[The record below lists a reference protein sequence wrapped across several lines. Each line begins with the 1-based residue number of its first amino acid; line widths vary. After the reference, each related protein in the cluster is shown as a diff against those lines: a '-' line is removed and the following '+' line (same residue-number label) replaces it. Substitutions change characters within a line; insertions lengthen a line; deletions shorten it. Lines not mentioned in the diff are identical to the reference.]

1 MKKSIFS
8 LSLCLMLALALL
20 VSVTAPAAFAEA
32 LPTETPSASLLPAQ
46 ESAASTETPTP
57 TPTPTSPPE
66 VTPTPAPTA
75 TPEPTPTPT
84 PTPPAATPEPT
95 VEPTTE
101 PTTEPTAPVRFAP
114 DAALTAR
121 GEQVSSL
128 AAALPQEETVRAYF
142 TAIRAAQSAADV
154 PNELVLALTAQLD
167 AFEAALAAFSD
178 ADLTPEYAAELTQ
191 CTDALTLLA
200 LRTECAALAM
210 RRAAYDVLAGEYTA
224 AAEASQLDHDPAE
237 VYLAAAL
244 PGLAE
249 RLSALD
255 EIFSAEVMLLPETEN
270 TASLTVAVYAGEGVP
285 QPDSSQG
292 FTFTLTMLDES
303 NAAIAAPVRYAMPAG
318 SYSVTVTDLPVGNY
332 AVALDTSWC
341 WRYAVGNQTQNVT
354 LTADT
359 TAEGAAAVPQVTF
372 TLTSK
377 TDQWLSAFSQWITLA

>member
-32 LPTETPSASLLPAQ
+32 LPTEPPIPAQ
-46 ESAASTETPTP
+46 ESAAPTEMP
-57 TPTPTSPPE
+57 TPTPTSTPE
-66 VTPTPAPTA
+66 VTPTPAPTT

-84 PTPPAATPEPT
+84 PAPAETPEPT
-95 VEPTTE
+95 VEPTVE
-101 PTTEPTAPVRFAP
+101 PIAEPTAPVRFTP

-121 GEQVSSL
+121 VEQVSAL

-142 TAIRAAQSAADV
+142 TALRAAQSAADV
-154 PNELVLALTAQLD
+154 SDELVLALTAQLD
-167 AFEAALAAFSD
+167 AFDAALAAFSE
-178 ADLTPEYAAELTQ
+178 ADLTPEYAAELAQ
-191 CTDALTLLA
+191 CADALTLLA
-200 LRTECAALAM
+200 LRTERAALAM

-255 EIFSAEVMLLPETEN
+255 EFFSAEIMLLPETGN
-270 TASLTVAVYAGEGVP
+270 TASLTVAVYAGEGAAL
-285 QPDSSQG
+285 PDSNQG
-292 FTFTLTMLDES
+292 FTFTLTKINDDGTT
-303 NAAIAAPVRYAMPAG
+303 AALGRYVMPAG
-318 SYSVTVTDLPVGNY
+318 STSVTLTDLPAGTY

-341 WRYAVGNQTQNVT
+341 WRYAVSNPVETVT

-359 TAEGAAAVPQVTF
+359 TEHVTF

>member
-8 LSLCLMLALALL
+8 PSLCLMLALSLL

-32 LPTETPSASLLPAQ
+32 LPTETPSASPLPAQ
-46 ESAASTETPTP
+46 ESAAPTP
-57 TPTPTSPPE
+57 TPTPTATPE
-66 VTPTPAPTA
+66 VTPTPAPVQPSA
-75 TPEPTPTPT
+75 EPEPTPTPAPVPTET
-84 PTPPAATPEPT
+84 PAPTVEPT
-95 VEPTTE
+95 VEPTA
-101 PTTEPTAPVRFAP
+101 EPTAPVRFAP

-121 GEQVSSL
+121 VGQTSAL

-142 TAIRAAQSAADV
+142 AAVRAAQSAADV
-154 PNELVLALTAQLD
+154 PDELVLALTAQLD
-167 AFEAALAAFSD
+167 AFDAALAAFSA
-178 ADLTPEYAAELTQ
+178 ADLTPEYAAELAQ

-200 LRTECAALAM
+200 LRTERAALAM

-224 AAEASQLDHDPAE
+224 AAEASLLEHDPAE

-255 EIFSAEVMLLPETEN
+255 KIFSAEVMLLPETGN
-270 TASLTVAVYAGEGVP
+270 TASLTVAVQPGEGTA
-285 QPDSSQG
+285 QPDSNQG
-292 FTFTLTMLDES
+292 FTFTLTMLDEN

-318 SYSVTVTDLPVGNY
+318 SYSVTVTDLPVGIY

-341 WRYAVGNQTQNVT
+341 WRYAVGNPTQTVR

-359 TAEGAAAVPQVTF
+359 PTEGAATVTF
-372 TLTSK
+372 TITSK
-377 TDQWLSAFSQWITLA
+377 IDQWLSAFSQWITLA

>member
-32 LPTETPSASLLPAQ
+32 LPTEPPIPAQ
-46 ESAASTETPTP
+46 ESAAPTEMP
-57 TPTPTSPPE
+57 TPTPTSTPE
-66 VTPTPAPTA
+66 VTPTPAPTT

-84 PTPPAATPEPT
+84 PAPAETPEPT
-95 VEPTTE
+95 VEPTVE
-101 PTTEPTAPVRFAP
+101 PTAEPTAPVRFAP

-121 GEQVSSL
+121 VEQASAL

-142 TAIRAAQSAADV
+142 AALRAAQSAADV
-154 PNELVLALTAQLD
+154 SDELVLAL
-167 AFEAALAAFSD
+167 
-178 ADLTPEYAAELTQ
+178 
-191 CTDALTLLA
+191 
-200 LRTECAALAM
+200 
-210 RRAAYDVLAGEYTA
+210 
-224 AAEASQLDHDPAE
+224 
-237 VYLAAAL
+237 AAL

-255 EIFSAEVMLLPETEN
+255 EIFFAEIMLLLETGN
-270 TASLTVAVYAGEGVP
+270 TASLTVAVQPGEGAAL
-285 QPDSSQG
+285 PDSSQG

-303 NAAIAAPVRYAMPAG
+303 NAAIAAPVRYVMPVG
-318 SYSVTVTDLPVGNY
+318 IYSIMLTDLPAGTY

-341 WRYAVGNQTQNVT
+341 WRYALSPTTPQTQTVT

-359 TAEGAAAVPQVTF
+359 PAEGETATQQVAF

>member
-32 LPTETPSASLLPAQ
+32 LPTETPLPAQ
-46 ESAASTETPTP
+46 ESAAPTETPTP
-57 TPTPTSPPE
+57 APTPTSTPE
-66 VTPTPAPTA
+66 VTPTPAPTT

-84 PTPPAATPEPT
+84 PAPAETPEPT
-95 VEPTTE
+95 VEPTVE
-101 PTTEPTAPVRFAP
+101 PIAEPTAPVRFTP

-121 GEQVSSL
+121 VEQVFAL

-142 TAIRAAQSAADV
+142 TALRAAQSAADV
-154 PNELVLALTAQLD
+154 SDELVLALAVQLD
-167 AFEAALAAFSD
+167 AFDAALAAFSD

-200 LRTECAALAM
+200 LRTERAALAM

-224 AAEASQLDHDPAE
+224 AAEASLLDYDPVE

-255 EIFSAEVMLLPETEN
+255 EIFSADVMLLPETVN
-270 TASLTVAVYAGEGVP
+270 AASLTVAVQPGEGTA
-285 QPDSSQG
+285 QPDSNQG

-303 NAAIAAPVRYAMPAG
+303 NAAIAAPVRYVIPVG
-318 SYSVTVTDLPVGNY
+318 STSVVLTDLPVGTY

-341 WRYAVGNQTQNVT
+341 WRYAVSNPVETVT

-359 TAEGAAAVPQVTF
+359 TEHVTF

>member
-32 LPTETPSASLLPAQ
+32 LPTEPPIPAQ
-46 ESAASTETPTP
+46 ESAAPTEMP
-57 TPTPTSPPE
+57 TPTPTSTPE
-66 VTPTPAPTA
+66 VTPTPAPTT

-84 PTPPAATPEPT
+84 PTTPAATPEPT
-95 VEPTTE
+95 VEPTAE
-101 PTTEPTAPVRFAP
+101 PIAEPTAPVRFAP

-121 GEQVSSL
+121 VEQASAL
-128 AAALPQEETVRAYF
+128 AAALPPEETVRNYF
-142 TAIRAAQSAADV
+142 AAIRAAQSIADV
-154 PNELVLALTAQLD
+154 PDELVVALTAQLD
-167 AFEAALAAFSD
+167 AFDAALAAFSE
-178 ADLTPEYAAELTQ
+178 ADLTPEYAAELAQ

-200 LRTECAALAM
+200 LRTERAALAM
-210 RRAAYDVLAGEYTA
+210 HRAAYDVLAGEYTA

-255 EIFSAEVMLLPETEN
+255 EIFSAEVMLLPETGN
-270 TASLTVAVYAGEGVP
+270 TASLTVVVYAGEGAAL
-285 QPDSSQG
+285 PDSNQG
-292 FTFTLTMLDES
+292 FTFTLTMLDEN
-303 NAAIAAPVRYAMPAG
+303 NAAIAALGRYVMPAG
-318 SYSVTVTDLPVGNY
+318 STSVTLTDLPAGTY
-332 AVALDTSWC
+332 TVALDTSWC
-341 WRYAVGNQTQNVT
+341 WRYALSPTTPQTQTVT

-359 TAEGAAAVPQVTF
+359 SAEGEIATQQVTF

>member
-8 LSLCLMLALALL
+8 LSLCLMLALSLL
-20 VSVTAPAAFAEA
+20 VSTTAPAAFAEA
-32 LPTETPSASLLPAQ
+32 LPTEPPIPAQ
-46 ESAASTETPTP
+46 ESADPTEMP
-57 TPTPTSPPE
+57 TPTPTSTPE
-66 VTPTPAPTA
+66 VTPTPAPTT

-84 PTPPAATPEPT
+84 SAPAETPEPT
-95 VEPTTE
+95 VEPTVE
-101 PTTEPTAPVRFAP
+101 PTAEPTAPVRFTP

-121 GEQVSSL
+121 VEQVFAL

-142 TAIRAAQSAADV
+142 TALRAAQSIAEV
-154 PNELVLALTAQLD
+154 PDELVVALTAQLD
-167 AFEAALAAFSD
+167 AFDTALAAFSD

-200 LRTECAALAM
+200 LRTERAALAM

-224 AAEASQLDHDPAE
+224 AAEASQLDHDSAE

-255 EIFSAEVMLLPETEN
+255 EIFSAEVMLLPETGN
-270 TASLTVAVYAGEGVP
+270 TAYLTVAVQPGEGTS
-285 QPDSSQG
+285 QPDSNQG
-292 FTFTLTMLDES
+292 FTFTLTKINDDGTTTALG
-303 NAAIAAPVRYAMPAG
+303 RYAMPAG
-318 SYSVTVTDLPVGNY
+318 SYSVTVTDLPAGNY

-341 WRYAVGNQTQNVT
+341 WRYAVGNPVETVT

-359 TAEGAAAVPQVTF
+359 TEHVTF

>member
-1 MKKSIFS
+1 MKKCIFS

-32 LPTETPSASLLPAQ
+32 LPTEPPIPAQ
-46 ESAASTETPTP
+46 ESAAPTEMP
-57 TPTPTSPPE
+57 TPTPTSTPE
-66 VTPTPAPTA
+66 VTPTPAPTT

-84 PTPPAATPEPT
+84 PAPAETPEPT
-95 VEPTTE
+95 VEPTVE
-101 PTTEPTAPVRFAP
+101 PTAEPTAPVRFTP

-121 GEQVSSL
+121 VEQVFAL

-142 TAIRAAQSAADV
+142 AAIRAAQSIAEV
-154 PNELVLALTAQLD
+154 PDELVVALTAQLD
-167 AFEAALAAFSD
+167 AFDAALAAFSET
-178 ADLTPEYAAELTQ
+178 DLTPEYAAELAQ

-200 LRTECAALAM
+200 LRTERAALAM

-255 EIFSAEVMLLPETEN
+255 EFFSAEIMLLPETGN
-270 TASLTVAVYAGEGVP
+270 TASLTVAVYAGEGAAL
-285 QPDSSQG
+285 PDSNQG
-292 FTFTLTMLDES
+292 FTFTLTKINDDGTTTALG
-303 NAAIAAPVRYAMPAG
+303 RYMMPAG
-318 SYSVTVTDLPVGNY
+318 SYSVTVTDLPAGAY

-341 WRYAVGNQTQNVT
+341 WRYAVGNPVENVT

-359 TAEGAAAVPQVTF
+359 PAEGETATQQVAF

-377 TDQWLSAFSQWITLA
+377 TDQWLSAFSQWIILA